1 MPSRSSVTPGT
12 PAPSTSAFTC
22 RHYQPAT
29 DGKRCRHY
37 RDGGRCL
44 RPEAEQGRCLE
55 WLKVNAPTPTATAP
69 NTASSPDPPVARD
82 LFGNP
87 IQREKP
93 QRAAASTKA
102 PPASTP
108 SAPAPPPS
116 VKPPLVRNVTDEE
129 IASFK
134 ALGVEVC
141 IRSDALG
148 DVYLVPVY
156 TGHQHRTELSIEHS
170 ITLTAICAA
179 FPGAKVVDLKRPG

>member
-1 MPSRSSVTPGT
+1 MPKRTSVKPGT
-12 PAPSTSAFTC
+12 PASSTSGFTC

-29 DGKRCRHY
+29 DGKRCHLY
-37 RDGGRCL
+37 RDGGRCR
-44 RPEAEQGRCLE
+44 RPEAEQGRCIE
-55 WLKVNAPTPTATAP
+55 WLKVNAPTST
-69 NTASSPDPPVARD
+69 NTASSPDPAVARD

-93 QRAAASTKA
+93 QRAAASTKT

-108 SAPAPPPS
+108 SAPAPPSS

-148 DVYLVPVY
+148 DVYLVPTY
-156 TGHQHRTELSIEHS
+156 TGHQDRTEISIEHS